1 MAGTRLRSTKVR
13 TVHDRWWRSQ
23 RFWAWVLL
31 LLMVAVIV
39 VATILDPNGG
49 GRGG

>member
-13 TVHDRWWRSQ
+13 TVHDRWWRSPD
-23 RFWAWVLL
+23 FWMKVLMILL
-31 LLMVAVIV
+31 LVALI

-49 GRGG
+49 GGG

>member
-1 MAGTRLRSTKVR
+1 MAGTRLRSTKSR

-23 RFWAWVLL
+23 RFWMWALL
-31 LLMVAVIV
+31 LLMGGLNV

-49 GRGG
+49 GG